1 MAYQQLPNQA
11 TTSPKVPN
19 VEPYYNYKPLPD
31 GWIRLLRIQKTS
43 SHRRQALD
51 IYFEK
56 DLHVSIE
63 DHCLATC
70 PAYIALSYTWGE
82 PTVVTDPTALIFT
95 TEPRCYPIYCEGQL
109 LRGTRN
115 LRTALRRLRQSRSL
129 LALTGCKTAKFVE
142 DAWGEVELYW
152 IDALCVDQ
160 DDLLE
165 RSKQVSL
172 MAKIYGQARSCTVY
186 LGEEDE
192 YSRSA
197 MDLIQAFCHDV
208 AISQCLVR
216 CESGRA
222 KDLILCRM
230 DSLTKEQKNGLS
242 VLLARRY
249 FSRVWV
255 LQEMILARKVLGL
268 FGPIVF
274 DFEIV
279 LSFGSL
285 CSIAAR
291 DFTIRGLDDFTIGKT
306 HYPGHDHSVPSPHQA
321 AVSLGALM
329 NARMALQQK
338 RPLGFLDVVP
348 TALICDT
355 SDERDRIYGILA
367 VSAELLHDHEPSIVV
382 DYNRPVGEVY
392 ANATASLARRRNDLE
407 FLSLVGEQNHMKTR
421 DLPTWCPDYST
432 RYFWIRDPGG
442 SSQWHLGPI
451 WPLPPNI
458 DFEND
463 RILVAEGMRYDTLA
477 GAAIAELPESSDSY
491 HNPIRRAK
499 PRDLLALIASLPM
512 AARAEKLSTE

>member
-1 MAYQQLPNQA
+1 V
-11 TTSPKVPN
+11 SKI
-19 VEPYYNYKPLPD
+19 EPYYNYKPLPD
-31 GWIRLLRIQKTS
+31 GWIRLLKIQKTS

-63 DHCLATC
+63 DYCLATC
-70 PAYIALSYTWGE
+70 PAYIALSYTWGD

-95 TEPRCYPIYCEGQL
+95 TEPRCYPIYCEGLL

-115 LRTALRRLRQSRSL
+115 LRTALRRLRQSRSA
-129 LALTGCKTAKFVE
+129 LALTGCKTAEFVE
-142 DAWGEVELYW
+142 DAWGEVDLYW

-197 MDLIQAFCHDV
+197 VDLLQAFCNDDT
-208 AISQCLVR
+208 ISQCLDR
-216 CESGRA
+216 GENGRA
-222 KDLILCRM
+222 KDLSVCRM

-242 VLLARRY
+242 VFLARRY
-249 FSRVWV
+249 FSRLWV
-255 LQEMILARKVLGL
+255 LQEMILAREVVGL
-268 FGPIVF
+268 LGPIVF

-279 LSFGSL
+279 LYFGAL
-285 CSIAAR
+285 CSLGAW
-291 DFTIRGLDDFTIGKT
+291 DYTIGGLDDFTIGKT
-306 HYPGHDHSVPSPHQA
+306 HYSGQDQPFPRPHQT
-321 AVSLGALM
+321 AVSLGVLAKARLAL
-329 NARMALQQK
+329 RRK
-338 RPLGFLDVVP
+338 RPLGFLEVVP
-348 TALICDT
+348 MALFCDT
-355 SDERDRIYGILA
+355 SDERDRIYGVLA

-407 FLSLVGEQNHMKTR
+407 FLSLVGEQTHMKTR

-432 RYFWIRDPGG
+432 LDFWIRDLRG
-442 SSQWHLGPI
+442 SSQWHPGPI

-463 RILVAEGMRYDTLA
+463 RILVVEGMRYDTLA
-477 GAAIAELPESSDSY
+477 GGAFAELLESTDSDQ
-491 HNPIRRAK
+491 NPFQHAK

-512 AARAEKLSTE
+512 APHAEKLSTE